1 MMYILRPVHLFL
13 EWIYRLDE
21 PNLVRDRPMK
31 VLALG
36 LSRCG
41 TESLKFALE
50 ELGYKGVYHGYEV
63 KANHAMVVARLW
75 DAKTAGSEKKI
86 SAEDFDKFIGDYE
99 AVTDGVGCMFA
110 KELIEAYPNA
120 KVCSF
125 SGLLCNTYD

>member
-1 MMYILRPVHLFL
+1 M
-13 EWIYRLDE
+13 YRLDE

-50 ELGYKGVYHGYEV
+50 ELGYKGVYHGSEV
-63 KANHAMVVARLW
+63 KGNHEMVLARLW
-75 DAKTAGSEKKI
+75 DAKTVGVENKI
-86 SAEDFDKFIGDYE
+86 SAKDFDRFIGNYE
-99 AVTDGVGCMFA
+99 AVTDAVGCMFA

-120 KVCSF
+120 KV
-125 SGLLCNTYD
+125 LLLLKI